1 MGCSCVIVQVACD
14 QHAGARL
21 EQAKTAAFKWRRS
34 TKRRCRL
41 GRLMTKAL
49 GHQADARKL
58 REQALSCPRRICNT
72 CAPAP
77 KVYLVAPPARLTVI
91 GRRTKCIRWFVLFRA
106 GEGQTK
112 CRMNS
117 SLNLVMR
124 FGGIAAQADQSY
136 IPPTKQKNKIRTN
149 ATVDRCICESGARFA
164 ISSKLSTTR
173 HASNQTSV
181 ISGFLLGRAF
191 GGLLRAVVITALRIL
206 SAAIIYPSLEQSIA
220 FRRGGSVQSNSR
232 SGYRNPH
239 VRMLLI

>member
-58 REQALSCPRRICNT
+58 REPAFFCPRRIRNT

-77 KVYLVAPPARLTVI
+77 KIYLVAPPARPTVI
-91 GRRTKCIRWFVLFRA
+91 GRRTNKCIRWFMLFRA
-106 GEGQTK
+106 GECQTK

-124 FGGIAAQADQSY
+124 FGGVAAKADQSY
-136 IPPTKQKNKIRTN
+136 IPPTKRKTRFGPMQQS
-149 ATVDRCICESGARFA
+149 TVAFAKVEQDSRLARNCRRRDMPPT
-164 ISSKLSTTR
+164 K
-173 HASNQTSV
+173 
-181 ISGFLLGRAF
+181 RA
-191 GGLLRAVVITALRIL
+191 
-206 SAAIIYPSLEQSIA
+206 
-220 FRRGGSVQSNSR
+220 
-232 SGYRNPH
+232 
-239 VRMLLI
+239 